1 MFTYNAIAIEV
12 ASQFPL
18 ISYPTL
24 CPQIFQFSKDRHSNT
39 FMETSGFFKCWQFA
53 TFLQTLPFDKQKISV
68 AHIRPWADSF
78 QPHLGKWKS

>member
-24 CPQIFQFSKDRHSNT
+24 CSQTFQFSKDRHSNT
-39 FMETSGFFKCWQFA
+39 FMETSVFLSVGNLQHFYKHCLLTNKRSLWL
-53 TFLQTLPFDKQKISV
+53 TFGPGLIVFSLT
-68 AHIRPWADSF
+68 
-78 QPHLGKWKS
+78 